1 MLKILIKSHFRDR
14 PEERAA
20 MPSRG
25 HWRAFTCP
33 CIVLLALVSSEKERR
48 VFKLEGLA
56 ETHPAGRDY
65 FSFASSSKCSAAA
78 AGPCFAF
85 RRSQWG
91 LPNPAIGICIT
102 PGPAQREQS
111 PVDLFSPHKI
121 GTMSPCRWRKLG
133 QGCSARRD
141 RRCLRYCD
149 IAREEQ
155 RGA

>member
-1 MLKILIKSHFRDR
+1 
-14 PEERAA
+14 

-56 ETHPAGRDY
+56 ETHPAGKDY

-85 RRSQWG
+85 KEVSVG
-91 LPNPAIGICIT
+91 A
-102 PGPAQREQS
+102 A
-111 PVDLFSPHKI
+111 K
-121 GTMSPCRWRKLG
+121 PCHWHLHYSRPFT
-133 QGCSARRD
+133 A
-141 RRCLRYCD
+141 
-149 IAREEQ
+149 
-155 RGA
+155 